1 MKAATEA
8 ALKAIETSIV
18 TMCGDDASLKMEN
31 VIRAFAVMR
40 GDKRADQAEAD
51 VDTPMTRAEVAAA
64 LRVSKVTV
72 TAWAKRGI
80 IRRMAI
86 PGRRKAV
93 GYSRKSVA
101 AILNGE
107 VAA

>member
-40 GDKRADQAEAD
+40 GDKW
-51 VDTPMTRAEVAAA
+51 TR
-64 LRVSKVTV
+64 
-72 TAWAKRGI
+72 
-80 IRRMAI
+80 
-86 PGRRKAV
+86 P
-93 GYSRKSVA
+93 
-101 AILNGE
+101 
-107 VAA
+107 

>member
-1 MKAATEA
+1 
-8 ALKAIETSIV
+8 
-18 TMCGDDASLKMEN
+18 
-31 VIRAFAVMR
+31 
-40 GDKRADQAEAD
+40 
-51 VDTPMTRAEVAAA
+51 MTRAEVAAA